1 MVESSDAEVLYV
13 ITVSV
18 SGGSSPVSVDS
29 IVSIVSM
36 GVGQLSPALNLL
48 VAGTYMVGD
57 VWFVWFVCVE
67 VSDADVFSIDSVG
80 VSVGVDSVDVVSVD
94 VVSMGVV
101 IIRIWSGWLVTEYSS
116 GILKKLLCGL

>member
-18 SGGSSPVSVDS
+18 SGGSSPVSVD
-29 IVSIVSM
+29 SIVSM

-80 VSVGVDSVDVVSVD
+80 VDSVGVDSVDVDSVD

-101 IIRIWSGWLVTEYSS
+101 IIRIWSGWLVTEYQ
-116 GILKKLLCGL
+116 GY